1 MNKLF
6 MKLISTLFI
15 SNYLVFIILNLNMLI
30 CGYSLYEYY
39 RYIIFNLWF
48 ILFLLGVYCLI
59 KVGYHLD
66 KRCYYES

>member
-15 SNYLVFIILNLNMLI
+15 SNYLVFIILNLNILI
-30 CGYSLYEYY
+30 CGYSLYEYF

-59 KVGYHLD
+59 KV
-66 KRCYYES
+66 

>member
-30 CGYSLYEYY
+30 CGYSLYEYF
-39 RYIIFNLWF
+39 RYIFKNTTKNITVNNNS
-48 ILFLLGVYCLI
+48 ICSI
-59 KVGYHLD
+59 
-66 KRCYYES
+66 

>member
-30 CGYSLYEYY
+30 CGYSLLEYFS
-39 RYIIFNLWF
+39 YIIFNLWF
-48 ILFLLGVYCLI
+48 ILFLLGVYCLV
-59 KVGYHLD
+59 KV
-66 KRCYYES
+66 

>member
-30 CGYSLYEYY
+30 CGYSLYEYFGD
-39 RYIIFNLWF
+39 IIFNLWF

-59 KVGYHLD
+59 KV
-66 KRCYYES
+66 

>member
-15 SNYLVFIILNLNMLI
+15 SNYLVIIILNLNMLI
-30 CGYSLYEYY
+30 CGYSLYEYFG
-39 RYIIFNLWF
+39 YIIFNLWF

-59 KVGYHLD
+59 KV
-66 KRCYYES
+66 

>member
-30 CGYSLYEYY
+30 CGYSLYEYFE
-39 RYIIFNLWF
+39 YIIFNLWF

-59 KVGYHLD
+59 KV
-66 KRCYYES
+66 

>member
-30 CGYSLYEYY
+30 CCYSLYEYFG
-39 RYIIFNLWF
+39 YIIFNLWF

-59 KVGYHLD
+59 KV
-66 KRCYYES
+66 

>member
-30 CGYSLYEYY
+30 CGYSLYEYF
-39 RYIIFNLWF
+39 RYITFNLWF

-59 KVGYHLD
+59 KV
-66 KRCYYES
+66 

>member
-30 CGYSLYEYY
+30 CGYNLFEYF

-59 KVGYHLD
+59 KV
-66 KRCYYES
+66 